1 MALIL
6 GEKYRNNDLA
16 QEAAAI
22 LDTCVSCGQCMVNC
36 PTFRLL
42 QDDWDSPRGRINLMR
57 EMLAEQPPS
66 ADLQVHL
73 DRCLTCRSC
82 EAMCPEGVRFGRLLD
97 VTRELIEPTAR
108 RSPRERLLRRA
119 LRAVVPYRRRFSVM
133 LKLGQ
138 LLQNYL
144 PASLKAKVPQK
155 RVVGAWPKRTHQR
168 TMLVWQGCVQPA
180 LAPDINAAAA
190 RVLDRCGIRL
200 APALAGCCG
209 ALSHH
214 MAEPEEALAFM
225 RRNIDACWPQIE
237 AGAEAIVMTAS
248 GCGSHVRDY
257 GELLRDDPQYC
268 DKARRFSELGK
279 DIAEV
284 VAAELDQGHLPPL
297 PPQARSPDRRI
308 SYQSPCSLQHAQKL
322 KGLVERLLKHAGY
335 TLTPVAY
342 PFLCCGS
349 AGSYSILQPELAAG
363 LRAAKMETLLATR
376 PKLIVT
382 ANIGCLTHLA
392 EVSPLP
398 VKHWIEIFDST
409 LASVADPQAAGGSRV

>member
-1 MALIL
+1 MPLVL
-6 GEKYRNNDLA
+6 GENLRNNELA
-16 QEAAAI
+16 REAAAI
-22 LDTCVSCGQCMVNC
+22 IDTCVSCGQCMVNC

-42 QDDWDSPRGRINLMR
+42 QDDWDSPRGRINLMK
-57 EMLAEQPPS
+57 EMLAELPPS
-66 ADLQVHL
+66 ADLQLHL

-97 VTRELIEPTAR
+97 VTRELIEPATR
-108 RSPRERLLRRA
+108 RPLRERLLRRA
-119 LRAVVPYRRRFSVM
+119 LRAVVPYRSRFTA
-133 LKLGQ
+133 LLRLGQ
-138 LLQNYL
+138 ALRAVL
-144 PASLKAKVPQK
+144 PATLRSKVPQK
-155 RVVGAWPKRTHQR
+155 RAAGAWPERPHAR

-200 APALAGCCG
+200 VPARAGCCG

-225 RRNIDACWPQIE
+225 RRNIDACWTQIE

-248 GCGSHVRDY
+248 GCGAHVRDY
-257 GELLRDDPQYC
+257 GALLRDDPEYRN
-268 DKARRFSELGK
+268 KAQRFSELGK

-284 VAAELDQGHLPPL
+284 VAAERNAGRLPPL
-297 PPQARSPDRRI
+297 PPQAPSPDRRI
-308 SYQSPCSLQHAQKL
+308 AYQAPCSLQHAQKL
-322 KGLVERLLKHAGY
+322 KGVVEGLLKHAGY
-335 TLTPVAY
+335 KLTPVAY

-363 LRAAKMETLLATR
+363 LRAAKLETILATR
-376 PKLIVT
+376 PKMIVT

-398 VKHWIEIFDST
+398 VMHWIELFDET
-409 LASVADPQAAGGSRV
+409 LAAVEAAQAASRA

>member
-1 MALIL
+1 MPLVL
-6 GEKYRNNDLA
+6 GENFRNNELA
-16 QEAAAI
+16 REAASI
-22 LDTCVSCGQCMVNC
+22 IDVCVSCGQCIVNC

-42 QDDWDSPRGRINLMR
+42 QDDWDSPRGRINLMK

-66 ADLQVHL
+66 ADLQLHL

-97 VTRELIEPTAR
+97 VTRELIEPAAR
-108 RSPRERLLRRA
+108 RPLRERLLRRA
-119 LRAVVPYRRRFSVM
+119 LRAVVPYRRRFTT
-133 LKLGQ
+133 LLRLGQ
-138 LLQNYL
+138 ALRAVL
-144 PASLKAKVPQK
+144 PATLRAKVPQQ
-155 RVVGAWPKRTHQR
+155 RAAGAWPQRSHVR

-200 APALAGCCG
+200 VPAAAGCCG

-214 MAEPEEALAFM
+214 MAEPGEALAFM

-248 GCGSHVRDY
+248 GCGAHVRDY
-257 GELLRDDPQYC
+257 GALLRDDPQYR
-268 DKARRFSELGK
+268 DKAQRFSELSK

-284 VAAELDQGHLPPL
+284 VAAELKAGRLPPL
-297 PPQARSPDRRI
+297 PPQAASPDRRI
-308 SYQSPCSLQHAQKL
+308 AYQSPCSLQHAQKL
-322 KGLVERLLKHAGY
+322 KGVVEGLLKHAGY
-335 TLTPVAY
+335 KLTPVAY

-349 AGSYSILQPELAAG
+349 AGSYSILQPEMAAG
-363 LRAAKMETLLATR
+363 LRAAKMETLLGTR
-376 PKLIVT
+376 PKLIAT

-398 VKHWIEIFDST
+398 VKHWIELFDET
-409 LASVADPQAAGGSRV
+409 LAAVETAQAARSA

>member
-1 MALIL
+1 MALVL
-6 GEKYRNNDLA
+6 GESLRDNPLA
-16 QEAAAI
+16 REAATI
-22 LDTCVSCGQCMVNC
+22 IDTCVSCGQCMVNC

-42 QDDWDSPRGRINLMR
+42 QDDWDSPRGRINLMK
-57 EMLAEQPPS
+57 EMLAGQAPS
-66 ADLQVHL
+66 ADLQLHL

-97 VTRELIEPTAR
+97 VTRELIEPAAR
-108 RSPRERLLRRA
+108 RTLRERLLRRA
-119 LRAVVPYRRRFSVM
+119 LRAVVPYRRRFSA
-133 LKLGQ
+133 LLRLGQ
-138 LLQNYL
+138 ALRRFL
-144 PASLKAKVPQK
+144 PAALSARVPQQ
-155 RVVGAWPKRTHQR
+155 RSAGAWPQRDHAR

-180 LAPDINAAAA
+180 LAPDINAATA
-190 RVLDRCGIRL
+190 RVLDRCGIL
-200 APALAGCCG
+200 LLPAKAGCCG

-214 MAEPEEALAFM
+214 MAEPEEALDFM
-225 RRNIDACWPQIE
+225 RRNIDACWSQIE

-248 GCGSHVRDY
+248 GCGAHVRDY
-257 GELLRDDPQYC
+257 GELLQDDPHYR
-268 DKARRFSELGK
+268 DKARRFSALSK

-284 VAAELDQGHLPPL
+284 VATELQEGRLPPL

-308 SYQSPCSLQHAQKL
+308 AYQSPCSLQHAQKL

-363 LRAAKMETLLATR
+363 LRQAKMDTILATR
-376 PKLIVT
+376 PKLIAT
-382 ANIGCLTHLA
+382 ANIGCLAHLA

-398 VKHWIEIFDST
+398 VRHWIELFDET
-409 LASVADPQAAGGSRV
+409 LAAAEAG

>member
-1 MALIL
+1 MPLVL
-6 GEKYRNNDLA
+6 GENLRNNNLA
-16 QEAAAI
+16 REAATIIDA
-22 LDTCVSCGQCMVNC
+22 CVSCGQCMVNC

-42 QDDWDSPRGRINLMR
+42 QDDWDSPRGRINLMK
-57 EMLAEQPPS
+57 EMLAEQAPS
-66 ADLQVHL
+66 ADLQLRL

-97 VTRELIEPTAR
+97 VTRELIEPAAR
-108 RSPRERLLRRA
+108 RPLRERLLRRA
-119 LRAVVPYRRRFSVM
+119 LRAVVPYRRRFTA
-133 LKLGQ
+133 LLRLGQ
-138 LLQNYL
+138 ALRAVL
-144 PASLKAKVPQK
+144 PAALRAKVPQR
-155 RVVGAWPKRTHQR
+155 RVAGVWPERTRAR

-200 APALAGCCG
+200 VPARAGCCG

-248 GCGSHVRDY
+248 GCGAHVRDY
-257 GELLRDDPQYC
+257 AALLRDDPEYR
-268 DKARRFSELGK
+268 DKAQRFSELGK

-284 VAAELDQGHLPPL
+284 VASELKEGRLPPL
-297 PPQARSPDRRI
+297 PVQAPSPDRRI
-308 SYQSPCSLQHAQKL
+308 AYQSPCSLQHAQKL
-322 KGLVERLLKHAGY
+322 KGVVEGLLKHAGY
-335 TLTPVAY
+335 KLTPVAY

-363 LRAAKMETLLATR
+363 LRAAKLETILATR
-376 PKLIVT
+376 PKLIAT

-398 VKHWIEIFDST
+398 VRHWIELFDEM
-409 LASVADPQAAGGSRV
+409 LAAVEAAQATSGA